1 VASET
6 ARTVDLTALSA
17 EIVRRVRAVCEPE
30 RIIIFGSYARG
41 EAGPDSDM
49 DVMVVQET
57 KAPLEDSVRIRR
69 ALRGLG
75 LPIDVIVVG
84 LRDLEL
90 YGSDPYLIYNAA
102 LREGIVVYE
111 HAAPQLA

>member
-1 VASET
+1 MASET

-41 EAGPDSDM
+41 EVSPDSDL
-49 DVMVVQET
+49 DVMVVRET
-57 KAPLEDSVRIRR
+57 EAPLEDSVSTRR

-75 LPIDVIVVG
+75 LPIDVIVVSP
-84 LRDLEL
+84 RDLEL
-90 YGSDPYLIYNAA
+90 YGSDPYLIYSAV

-111 HAAPQLA
+111 HAAPQFA